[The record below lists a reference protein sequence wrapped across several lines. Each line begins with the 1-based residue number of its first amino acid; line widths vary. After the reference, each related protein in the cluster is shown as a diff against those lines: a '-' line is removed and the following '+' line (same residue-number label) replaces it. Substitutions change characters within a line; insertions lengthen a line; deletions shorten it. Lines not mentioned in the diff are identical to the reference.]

1 MAENN
6 RLLSLDLS
14 FLNKGVMEEIEIP
27 TEHLHEAIKEKTE
40 EHTGKEGGKS
50 TLYIAVST
58 ALMAVLAAIAGL
70 LAGHHS
76 NEALIEQVKASD
88 QWAWYQAKSIKAAI
102 SALNPVKKENAPT
115 PEQVKKE
122 GETIMDKAKE
132 AEKNSELHLNKHK
145 TLAAAVTLFQV
156 AIAVSAISILTKKTL
171 LWYTGVV
178 IALAGFGFLIA
189 GIL

>member
-1 MAENN
+1 
-6 RLLSLDLS
+6 
-14 FLNKGVMEEIEIP
+14 MEEIEIP

-40 EHTGKEGGKS
+40 EHAAKEGGKS

-115 PEQVKKE
+115 PEQVKKD
-122 GETIMDKAKE
+122 GEAIMDKAKE
-132 AEKNSELHLNKHK
+132 AEKNSEFHLNKHK